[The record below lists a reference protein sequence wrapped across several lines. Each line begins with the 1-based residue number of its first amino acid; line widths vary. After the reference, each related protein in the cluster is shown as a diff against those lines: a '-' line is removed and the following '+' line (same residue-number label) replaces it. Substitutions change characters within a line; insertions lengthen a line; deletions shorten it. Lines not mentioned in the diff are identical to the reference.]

1 MLAGVVDLGL
11 WALAF
16 CLLGGI
22 GGGFVNSVA
31 GGGTLVTFPMLTAVG
46 ISPLDANIT
55 NAVALSPGYAGGT
68 YAQRRD
74 FMGRRDLARILAV
87 TAILGG
93 VTGAIALLA
102 TGEELFAQL
111 VPWLIFGATALLA
124 FQGPLRR
131 ATVRARGDTG
141 EIDRPV
147 LIASIFV
154 ATVYG
159 GYFGAGLGIVT
170 IAVMGLMLT
179 DTLNRLNALM
189 LLISLC
195 ANGGAAIFFAF
206 TGHVYWMAALLMGVG
221 AWAGGWIGGKTV
233 QHVNENL
240 FRAGVVLLGIGVGF
254 AFLLG

>member
-1 MLAGVVDLGL
+1 MLAHVVDLGF

-16 CLLGGI
+16 SLLGGI

-46 ISPLDANIT
+46 IPPLDANIT
-55 NAVALSPGYAGGT
+55 NAVALSPGYAGGV

-74 FMGRRDLARILAV
+74 FLGRRRLARILSV

-93 VTGAIALLA
+93 VTGAVLLLA
-102 TGEELFAQL
+102 TGAELFTQI
-111 VPWLIFGATALLA
+111 VPWLIFSATALLA
-124 FQGPLRR
+124 FQTPLRR
-131 ATVRARGDTG
+131 VTVGARGDTG
-141 EIDRPV
+141 EMALPL
-147 LIASIFV
+147 LIVAIFL

-179 DTLNRLNALM
+179 DTLNRLNALK

-195 ANGGAAIFFAF
+195 ANGAAAVFFAF
-206 TGHVYWMAALLMGVG
+206 TGHVYWMAGILMGMG
-221 AWAGGWIGGKTV
+221 ALAGGWIGGKTV
-233 QHVNENL
+233 QHLNERL
-240 FRAGVVLLGIGVGF
+240 FRAGVVVLGIAVGF
-254 AFLLG
+254 AFLFG

>member
-1 MLAGVVDLGL
+1 MLARVVDLGF

-16 CLLGGI
+16 SLLGGI

-46 ISPLDANIT
+46 IPPLDANIT
-55 NAVALSPGYAGGT
+55 NAVALSPGYAGGV

-74 FMGRRDLARILAV
+74 FLGRRRLARILAV

-93 VTGAIALLA
+93 VTGAVLLLA
-102 TGEELFAQL
+102 TGAELFTQI
-111 VPWLIFGATALLA
+111 VPWLIFSATALLA
-124 FQGPLRR
+124 FQTPLRR
-131 ATVRARGDTG
+131 ATVGARGDTG
-141 EIDRPV
+141 EMALPL
-147 LIASIFV
+147 LIVAIFL

-179 DTLNRLNALM
+179 DTLNRLNALK

-195 ANGGAAIFFAF
+195 ANGAAAVFFAF
-206 TGHVYWMAALLMGVG
+206 TGHVYWMAGILMGVG
-221 AWAGGWIGGKTV
+221 ALAGGWIGGKTV
-233 QHVNENL
+233 QHLNERL
-240 FRAGVVLLGIGVGF
+240 FRAGVVVLGIAVGF